1 MAVTTEQ
8 NQLSPWLI
16 APAVRLGVEHYF
28 RFLQRQAEINRQVAL
43 SWATAVAVVAPIPG
57 AVLARALSVEN
68 PVIGQTH
75 RVAEGATELMTTDP
89 AGKGER
95 ADGRDLRINELFD
108 DIVDGL
114 IDADIRAATQL

>member
-1 MAVTTEQ
+1 M
-8 NQLSPWLI
+8 
-16 APAVRLGVEHYF
+16 
-28 RFLQRQAEINRQVAL
+28 
-43 SWATAVAVVAPIPG
+43 AVVAPIPG